1 MRASALSSTT
11 ASRAASKIGRPWAF
25 LYSATAS
32 TAAIRRSNSAAS
44 AASTVSI
51 SRRALSSASMGSTSF
66 IFMIPEMIRNE
77 YTITRTQK
85 QQTPHRFCAEFFS
98 DSTHER
104 RKKLQREMAVALLLP
119 SSLAR
124 CHLSLRRGRPSQ
136 YSATPKPP
144 MGGDWHSETVTGG
157 VCSSHILINLH
168 SAGATHQPLNLFL
181 L

>member
-1 MRASALSSTT
+1 
-11 ASRAASKIGRPWAF
+11 
-25 LYSATAS
+25 
-32 TAAIRRSNSAAS
+32 
-44 AASTVSI
+44 
-51 SRRALSSASMGSTSF
+51 
-66 IFMIPEMIRNE
+66 MIRNE

-85 QQTPHRFCAEFFS
+85 QQTPPRFCAEFFS

-136 YSATPKPP
+136 YSATPKAPY
-144 MGGDWHSETVTGG
+144 GRGLAQRNCDWGSMQQPYTHKFTFCRSHSSTAESFSFV
-157 VCSSHILINLH
+157 SLKIASEERQRFD
-168 SAGATHQPLNLFL
+168 SFL